1 MDGDACV
8 EEKNG
13 GDAAQD
19 KVKMEPAA
27 TTPHRYTKEELLDIK
42 ELPISN
48 ERPDCLS
55 EKYDS
60 DGVWD
65 PEKWHASLYPT
76 SGRNSPLEGF
86 KKEYLEDRVPLKRRI
101 PDPRERLKEDD
112 LDVILSPQ
120 RRSFG
125 GGCQGNAAPTLH
137 SSRPISPLENKEN
150 ETLQLGGTRR
160 IGSGRI
166 ITARAFEREARLEK
180 ERERDVRN
188 FKDKR
193 FRRDFGDKRVF
204 SERRRN
210 DSYAEEEPEWFSGGP
225 TSQSETIEL
234 IGFDDKILE
243 DDRRKSRRSRKR
255 TESVKEE
262 CNGQLVEQNVSL
274 RSSADQEVPHAD
286 VLPEHST
293 GDFDFNEFFNLEKT
307 MPGLASMIEDV
318 LGEGPVSASRFS
330 QWFSSN
336 LSPSGSCSSSLRSTP
351 HEELEKLAGL
361 EALGTSSGQGPAPFF
376 TPIQSEC
383 KEKVDILELL
393 HKAKVDLKPLLSNL
407 SLNKA
412 RLRENTH
419 SGAVLSLEEVEGGMK
434 GMKLGSEPQM
444 QKVAPPRRGN
454 GTPFMAEHL
463 EEALTGGPSARPRSS
478 DTDMSAFNKLVSSM
492 KASGT
497 LPTHPKTNSSNQ
509 PLDQAMV
516 ALTEVPIPPQQ
527 PKNIFQEL
535 LGGPAPS
542 RSPVLLCNLL
552 GNSEVSLAPNSVHG
566 LLHKGP
572 SPPLFPQ
579 RSLSPDYFNSHLQH
593 SAGFPVGAQPMMAE
607 PYAEVHRSMSPASAP
622 QHQMRPLSMPV
633 NHADLEAL
641 AFQQD
646 LALHAHHQFPSG
658 YNRIQQDKSFRNRP
672 QRLNRSPGPGP
683 QLAGRNSPGSAV
695 TSMLSP
701 SFTPTSVIRK
711 MYATKEK
718 SKDDPSSRSETKD
731 EAAAYSQDEN
741 NLPSLHMEATEGNG
755 TQSGSVKSSSK
766 TLPSKDQER
775 LRPHSTR
782 HHTATT
788 APPGPLSSFPRSVY
802 PVPLLSHVPM
812 VRPPPQLHP
821 NVVQRMFAQGIQPQQ
836 LGPALV
842 QAGIYPPH
850 VDLAQLQG
858 LPPAILGQTLYPLS
872 ATAGHPLLPPR
883 ANSQMQLA
891 MMQQQLQQRQIHQG
905 VPGPQSQSQGLHR
918 MNGPQQHDR
927 SPPPGLA
934 KWFGSDVLDQ
944 QLPSMPAKVISVD
957 ELEFRP

>member
-19 KVKMEPAA
+19 KVKIEPAA

-150 ETLQLGGTRR
+150 ETLRLGGNRR

-262 CNGQLVEQNVSL
+262 CNGQLEEQNVSL

-286 VLPEHST
+286 VLPEQST

-307 MPGLASMIEDV
+307 MPGLAS
-318 LGEGPVSASRFS
+318 
-330 QWFSSN
+330 
-336 LSPSGSCSSSLRSTP
+336 
-351 HEELEKLAGL
+351 
-361 EALGTSSGQGPAPFF
+361 
-376 TPIQSEC
+376 
-383 KEKVDILELL
+383 
-393 HKAKVDLKPLLSNL
+393 
-407 SLNKA
+407 
-412 RLRENTH
+412 
-419 SGAVLSLEEVEGGMK
+419 
-434 GMKLGSEPQM
+434 
-444 QKVAPPRRGN
+444 
-454 GTPFMAEHL
+454 
-463 EEALTGGPSARPRSS
+463 
-478 DTDMSAFNKLVSSM
+478 
-492 KASGT
+492 
-497 LPTHPKTNSSNQ
+497 Q
-509 PLDQAMV
+509 PLDQSMV

-535 LGGPAPS
+535 LGGPARS

-755 TQSGSVKSSSK
+755 TQSGGVKSSSK

-788 APPGPLSSFPRSVY
+788 APPGPLSSFQRSVY